1 MRAAR
6 LLLGALGVAVATY
19 GAWLLLERQEG
30 AQVREVA
37 VWFVVGVL
45 VHDLVLAPLA
55 VAVGWALPRVL
66 PRAALAPVVA
76 GGVVLVTVTLATV
89 PVLGRF
95 GALPDNPT
103 LLDRPYLAGW
113 SVLAGLV
120 AAAVVAAT
128 VARARAR
135 NRDRDQARDR
145 TGGGDA
151 LRG

>member
-6 LLLGALGVAVATY
+6 LLLGALGVALAAY
-19 GAWLLLERQEG
+19 GAWLLLGRQEG

-37 VWFVVGVL
+37 LWFVVGVL

-55 VAVGWALPRVL
+55 VAVGWVLPRAL
-66 PRAALAPVVA
+66 PRAALAPVVV
-76 GGVVLVTVTLATV
+76 GGIVLVTVTLATV

-120 AAAVVAAT
+120 AAGVVAAT
-128 VARARAR
+128 VARARR
-135 NRDRDQARDR
+135 
-145 TGGGDA
+145 GGGGGA
-151 LRG
+151 APGG